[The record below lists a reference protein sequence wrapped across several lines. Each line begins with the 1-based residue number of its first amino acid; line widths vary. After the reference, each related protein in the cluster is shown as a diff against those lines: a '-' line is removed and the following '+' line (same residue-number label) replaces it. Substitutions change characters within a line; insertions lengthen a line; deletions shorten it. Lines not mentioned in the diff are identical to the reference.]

1 MIHRLGRLGRCISAL
16 LGLGSAL
23 GGCRPRSAAEAPR
36 PGWSLLVAAP
46 DTVLLDT
53 AGIEWTSSDARVWLR
68 MQRPKPI
75 GSIVAVETHHDVS
88 CDRREIRDLEIRGVG
103 VTGDVVQDSVIQAP
117 AWISVSA
124 RPAVQ
129 GALPML
135 CARLS
140 QLNPRGLHSLLGSD
154 RP

>member
-23 GGCRPRSAAEAPR
+23 GGCRPKSATESPR
-36 PGWSLLVAAP
+36 PGWSLLVTVP

-53 AGIEWTSSDARVWLR
+53 ARVEWVASDARVWLR
-68 MQRPKPI
+68 IEAAR
-75 GSIVAVETHHDVS
+75 GSPLAVETHHDVS
-88 CDRREIRDLEIRGVG
+88 CDRREIRDLEIRGVE
-103 VTGDVVQDSVIQAP
+103 VTGDVVQDSIVPAP
-117 AWISVSA
+117 AWIPASA
-124 RPAVQ
+124 RPALQ
-129 GALPML
+129 GVLPVL